1 WRHTEHGPPLLRSA
15 LIVRLVVKGLA
26 QGRHR
31 PLAWPRQCCWKGLSA
46 AKLVD
51 DQMNDTARITG
62 VIRFVLQRCG
72 FDDQR
77 AEQRRDAEHDAVRR
91 DVGADRAVEPEAA
104 ELGP

>member
-1 WRHTEHGPPLLRSA
+1 
-15 LIVRLVVKGLA
+15 
-26 QGRHR
+26 
-31 PLAWPRQCCWKGLSA
+31 LSA

-77 AEQRRDAEHDAVRR
+77 AEQRRDAEHDAVRH
-91 DVGADRAVEPEAA
+91 DAGADRFVEPQTA